1 MRNIYRA
8 AFFLLCLSL
17 VMPAWAQRPQRPR
30 RGRGG
35 MGGFKVLR
43 DPQFV
48 PAAEAKFLKDT
59 DRVIGVA
66 GNGVAKVYPAPWL
79 AWHHI
84 IEDQLGDMPILA
96 TW

>member
-1 MRNIYRA
+1 
-8 AFFLLCLSL
+8 
-17 VMPAWAQRPQRPR
+17 
-30 RGRGG
+30 

-84 IEDQLGDMPILA
+84 IEDQLGDIPILA

>member
-1 MRNIYRA
+1 MRAAYRA
-8 AFFLLCLSL
+8 GCIFLMIALTAPL
-17 VMPAWAQRPQRPR
+17 WAQRPQRPR

-35 MGGFKVLR
+35 MGGFRVLR